1 MSVER
6 VGDTVRRPTHRR
18 ARELAAFL
26 DEVRARGFT
35 GAPRVI
41 SADAEGQ
48 FVVEYID
55 GEVLGPPP
63 YRLGE
68 ARARSAA
75 RLIRAFHDAS
85 ARTALAGGWDVVAHG
100 DLGPHN
106 LVFRGEAA
114 VAIIDWDEQ
123 VGPGT
128 RADDLAHAIWC
139 CADLLDDEVPVREQ
153 RLLLEAMCEE
163 YGGIPA
169 SVVLDELAARFA
181 RAIAHHRGA
190 HRPEAV
196 EIFVDMADRLREA
209 RPQLLA
215 VPAISSGQSRSSHD
229 PSVSMGSRGFDA
241 GVTVVSGSG
250 HVPRGK
256 DLNSIERILSRSRP
270 IRQARF
276 PAEFSGIRRAGST
289 RFQTS
294 SVPDP
299 RRP

>member
-1 MSVER
+1 VER

-26 DEVRARGFT
+26 DEIRGRGFT
-35 GAPRVI
+35 GAPRAI
-41 SADAEGQ
+41 SADAGGH

-55 GEVLGPPP
+55 GQVLGPPP

-85 ARTALAGGWDVVAHG
+85 AGTSLAGESEVVAHG

-106 LVFRGEAA
+106 LVFRGEEA

-139 CADLLDDEVPVREQ
+139 CADLLDDEVPLREQ
-153 RLLLEAMCEE
+153 RLLLQVMCEE

-169 SVVLDELAARFA
+169 SVVLDELAARFE
-181 RAIAHHRGA
+181 RATAQHRAA

-196 EIFVDMADRLREA
+196 AIFADMADRLREA
-209 RPQLLA
+209 HPHLL
-215 VPAISSGQSRSSHD
+215 GC
-229 PSVSMGSRGFDA
+229 G
-241 GVTVVSGSG
+241 
-250 HVPRGK
+250 
-256 DLNSIERILSRSRP
+256 
-270 IRQARF
+270 
-276 PAEFSGIRRAGST
+276 
-289 RFQTS
+289 
-294 SVPDP
+294 
-299 RRP
+299 

>member
-1 MSVER
+1 MPVER
-6 VGDTVRRPTHRR
+6 VGNTVRRPTHRR

-26 DEVRARGFT
+26 DEIRARGFT

-41 SADAEGQ
+41 SADDIGH

-85 ARTALAGGWDVVAHG
+85 AGTVLARGCEVVTHG

-106 LVFRGEAA
+106 LVFRGEEA

-128 RADDLAHAIWC
+128 RANDLAHAIWC
-139 CADLLDDEVPVREQ
+139 CADLLDDEVPRHEQ

-169 SVVLDELAARFA
+169 SVVLDELAARFE
-181 RAIAHHRGA
+181 RAIAQHRAA
-190 HRPEAV
+190 HRPEGAV
-196 EIFVDMADRLREA
+196 IFADMADRLREA
-209 RPQLLA
+209 RPQLL
-215 VPAISSGQSRSSHD
+215 
-229 PSVSMGSRGFDA
+229 GS
-241 GVTVVSGSG
+241 
-250 HVPRGK
+250 
-256 DLNSIERILSRSRP
+256 
-270 IRQARF
+270 
-276 PAEFSGIRRAGST
+276 
-289 RFQTS
+289 
-294 SVPDP
+294 
-299 RRP
+299 